1 MVCHTMP
8 AKFVL
13 GVNTLQMNR
22 DFDYGGV
29 VDNQLRAWEHI
40 GLFTKPLPA
49 PPEKLPSL
57 VDYSGRAQGPRSPR
71 PFLSAREL
79 LELPSRPSAAATPT
93 SNSSPRSAWTRR
105 G

>member
-1 MVCHTMP
+1 MP

-29 VDNQLRAWEHI
+29 VDNQIRAWEHV

-49 PPEKLPSL
+49 PPEKLPRL
-57 VDYSGRAQGPRSPR
+57 VDYSRQEQGPRPPR
-71 PFLSAREL
+71 PLLSAREL
-79 LELPSRPSAAATPT
+79 FALPSRLRRRQRQLPV
-93 SNSSPRSAWTRR
+93 PRHGPLGAN
-105 G
+105 GDP